1 MNNIK
6 KEDGNSGINWFE
18 KFDLTQINNIKLDPN
33 CFSSADKI
41 GDIMKNPEGE
51 KIISKY
57 FGEMVEHPKFG
68 MMKMMT
74 LDAVGKLKNLG
85 IPKELIDLINTELNT
100 ITK

>member
-1 MNNIK
+1 
-6 KEDGNSGINWFE
+6 
-18 KFDLTQINNIKLDPN
+18 
-33 CFSSADKI
+33 
-41 GDIMKNPEGE
+41 
-51 KIISKY
+51 
-57 FGEMVEHPKFG
+57 MVEHLKFG

>member
-1 MNNIK
+1 MPI
-6 KEDGNSGINWFE
+6 
-18 KFDLTQINNIKLDPN
+18 
-33 CFSSADKI
+33 KI

-51 KIISKY
+51 KNHFKY